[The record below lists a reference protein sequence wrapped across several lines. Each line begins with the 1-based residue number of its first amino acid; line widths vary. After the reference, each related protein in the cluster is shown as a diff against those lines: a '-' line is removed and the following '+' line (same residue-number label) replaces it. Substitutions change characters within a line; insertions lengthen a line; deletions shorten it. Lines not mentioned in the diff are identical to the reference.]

1 MKIIFVVLALK
12 FGQLEMLFSL
22 TEFEV
27 TTKHPHFPENHFRNQ
42 FEVNSNAAKETD
54 TSYEK
59 IQKCSKDITIFSSN
73 LKHIFGMDNV
83 EIWLSLFLKKL

>member
-1 MKIIFVVLALK
+1 MALK

-59 IQKCSKDITIFSSN
+59 IQKKNAQKTLLFSAA
-73 LKHIFGMDNV
+73 NV
-83 EIWLSLFLKKL
+83 EQQFETHFWHG